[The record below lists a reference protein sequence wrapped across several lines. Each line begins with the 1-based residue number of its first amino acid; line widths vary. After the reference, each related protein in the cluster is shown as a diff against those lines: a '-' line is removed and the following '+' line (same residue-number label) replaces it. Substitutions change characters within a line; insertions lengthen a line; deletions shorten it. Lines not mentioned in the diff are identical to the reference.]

1 MAQQQSNINM
11 NDLANVRESFIR
23 RHLAE
28 EDSAGDKK
36 MGMVMMMAAFGRPDR
51 ASIDAR
57 SQPTD
62 CQPSLGSAR
71 SHYSYEGG
79 KQESKKA
86 IENVLAH
93 QVIEESV
100 LVVNTIKE
108 RLVQLNSDKPLERP
122 RVDTDENL
130 ISDRDEDSPIQVA
143 ISSIRRLVSS
153 SLSQVIDAIDA
164 RLWECAVARLDNEKL
179 RLHGID

>member
-1 MAQQQSNINM
+1 M

-51 ASIDAR
+51 ASIDVR
-57 SQPTD
+57 SQPS
-62 CQPSLGSAR
+62 QASLGSAR

-108 RLVQLNSDKPLERP
+108 RLAQLNSDKPSERP

-164 RLWECAVARLDNEKL
+164 RLWERAAARLDNEKL
-179 RLHGID
+179 RVHGID